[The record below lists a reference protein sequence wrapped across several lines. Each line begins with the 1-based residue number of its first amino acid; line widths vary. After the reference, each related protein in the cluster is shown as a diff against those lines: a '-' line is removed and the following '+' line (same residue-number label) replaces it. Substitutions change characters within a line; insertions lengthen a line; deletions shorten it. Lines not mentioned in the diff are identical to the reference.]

1 MGQPPGQG
9 RSKTGPCEDC
19 QLLRSFQ
26 GHPYNAGVAE
36 FTPRKRTRLK
46 GYDYSQAG
54 AYFFTICA
62 HQQRC
67 IFGRV
72 ERDSVRLSRFGST
85 VKEQWLALPQ
95 HYPYIALDAFIVM
108 PNHVHGL
115 VIYKARIAGQRRRA
129 DLPHILGSLKSF
141 STKAINVLRGT
152 KLPPIWQRGF
162 NEHVLRPEEDINDYR
177 QYIEENPLKWYFD
190 ELNASPT

>member
-1 MGQPPGQG
+1 MGLPQRQG
-9 RSKTGPCEDC
+9 RSEPGPCEDC
-19 QLLRSFQ
+19 QLLRSFRD
-26 GHPYNAGVAE
+26 PSYNTGVAE

-67 IFGRV
+67 IFARV
-72 ERDSVRLSRFGST
+72 ERDSVQLSRFGIIVGET
-85 VKEQWLALPQ
+85 WLALPR
-95 HYPYIALDAFIVM
+95 HYAHIDLDSFIVM
-108 PNHVHGL
+108 PNHVHGI
-115 VIYKARIAGQRRRA
+115 VIYKACIAGRRRRA
-129 DLPHILGSLKSF
+129 DLPHVLGSLKSF

-177 QYIEENPLKWYFD
+177 QYIEENPLKWHFD